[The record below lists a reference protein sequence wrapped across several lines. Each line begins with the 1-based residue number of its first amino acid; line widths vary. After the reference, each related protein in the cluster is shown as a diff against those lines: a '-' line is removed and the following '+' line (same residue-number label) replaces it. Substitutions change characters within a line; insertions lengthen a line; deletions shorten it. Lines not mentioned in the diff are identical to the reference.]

1 MAKRPITAEDLLKI
15 VSVGDPQISPDGSR
29 ILYSRK
35 VVTDKNKY
43 LSHLHSVDLVGE
55 DRQLTQGPD
64 SAGAGR
70 WSPDGSEI
78 AFVSARNEKI
88 PQIYVLSL
96 AGGEARKLTDLPEG
110 SIGEY
115 RWSPDGKRIAF
126 AFRETDPV
134 WTQKAQKEREEKGL
148 STPAREIDS
157 AWYRLDGDGYFL
169 NQRYGLYLVEV
180 ASGKVTK
187 LYSAAPDGSYSFD
200 WSPDSKELV
209 VAHTASKNPF
219 FDTPNTQL
227 YRVSLDGKAKMIPGL
242 PKGDKASVR
251 WSPDGKWIAYLGDV
265 DENDP
270 WGVRNT
276 RAYIVGAD
284 GKGFRCL
291 TEGED
296 YDLNV
301 ATLSD
306 AKEASFD
313 GTLFWSPDSK
323 ALYVLVGWHG
333 ECQLGYIDVAS
344 GGTRLLTK
352 GPHQITIANVSKDG
366 ARFGAIWG
374 DATTFYEVGVYD
386 LDAKDREKP
395 RMLTKH
401 NDKLQSEVDLSSP
414 QEHWIDTTDGLK
426 VHAWILMPPGKSK
439 DKKHPAIL
447 QIHGGPHTQYGWAV
461 FHEFQ
466 MLAAQGFV
474 VVYSNPRGSK
484 GYGEDWCA
492 AIKGDW
498 GNKDWEDVQAVAKW
512 MKKHPGID
520 GKRMGVM
527 GGSYGGYMTNW
538 VIGHT
543 NDFSAAITDRC
554 VSNLVSMAGSSDF
567 PMNKDAYFGGCA
579 WGDLE
584 EIRPLWRQ
592 SPLAYFENVKTPT
605 LVIHSEG
612 DLRCNVEQGEQVFH
626 ALQAQGVPSR
636 FVRYPQSTFHGLSRN
651 GPPDLRL
658 HRLGEIVK
666 WMDRWLKPAKAAK

>member
-29 ILYSRK
+29 VLYARK
-35 VVTDKNKY
+35 IVTEKNKY
-43 LSHLHSVDLVGE
+43 LTHLHAVDIAGD

-64 SAGAGR
+64 SASAGR

-78 AFVSARNEKI
+78 AFISTRNEKI
-88 PQIYVLSL
+88 PQIYILSL
-96 AGGEARKLTDLPEG
+96 NGGEARKLTDLPEG

-126 AFRETDPV
+126 SFRETDPT

-157 AWYRLDGDGYFL
+157 VWYRLDGDGYFL
-169 NQRYGLYLVEV
+169 NQRYALYVVEV
-180 ASGKVTK
+180 ASGKSTK
-187 LYSAAPDGSYSFD
+187 LYSAAPDGFYSFD

-219 FDTPNTQL
+219 FETPNTQL
-227 YRVSLDGKAKMIPGL
+227 YRVTLDGKAKMIQGL
-242 PKGDKASVR
+242 PKGDKSSVR

-276 RAYIVGAD
+276 RAFVVGAD
-284 GKGFRCL
+284 GKSYRCL
-291 TEGED
+291 TDGED

-333 ECQLGYIDVAS
+333 ECQLGYIDVAN

-352 GPHQITIANVSKDG
+352 GPHQITVGNVSNDG
-366 ARFGAIWG
+366 VRFGAIWG

-386 LDAKDREKP
+386 LDDKNRDKP
-395 RMLTKH
+395 RVLTKH
-401 NDKLQSEVDLSSP
+401 NQALQAELDLSTP
-414 QEHWIDTTDGLK
+414 QEHWVETTDGLT
-426 VHAWILMPPGKSK
+426 VHTWILMPPGKSK

-466 MLAAQGFV
+466 LLAAQGFV

-498 GNKDWEDVQAVAKW
+498 GNKDWEDVQAVTKW
-512 MKKHPGID
+512 MKRHPSID
-520 GKRMGVM
+520 SKRMGVM

-543 NDFSAAITDRC
+543 NEFAAAITDRC
-554 VSNLVSMAGSSDF
+554 VSNLVSMAGTSDF
-567 PMNKDAYFGGCA
+567 PMNKNAYFGGCA

-592 SPLAYFENVKTPT
+592 SPLAYFENVETPT

-612 DLRCNVEQGEQVFH
+612 DLRCNIEQGEQVFH

-666 WMDRWLKPAKAAK
+666 WMERWLKSAKVAK